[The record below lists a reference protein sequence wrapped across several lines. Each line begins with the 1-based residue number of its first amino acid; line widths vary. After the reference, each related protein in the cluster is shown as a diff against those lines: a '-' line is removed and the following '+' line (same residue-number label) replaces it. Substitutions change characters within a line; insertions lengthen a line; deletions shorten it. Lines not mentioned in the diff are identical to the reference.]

1 MDNVN
6 YPLDNY
12 TLDNAIRFAE
22 IYLLWI
28 VSYPLDTD
36 ISILRTTWPWM
47 IHVISFQC
55 KHKIIRLASNG
66 NVGKEMTI
74 AP

>member
-1 MDNVN
+1 MMDNVN

-12 TLDNAIRFAE
+12 TLDNVIRFAE

-47 IHVISFQC
+47 IHVISF
-55 KHKIIRLASNG
+55 
-66 NVGKEMTI
+66 
-74 AP
+74 

>member
-12 TLDNAIRFAE
+12 PLDNAIRFAK

-36 ISILRTTWPWM
+36 ISILPTTWPWM
-47 IHVISFQC
+47 IHVISF
-55 KHKIIRLASNG
+55 
-66 NVGKEMTI
+66 
-74 AP
+74 